1 MTLLEQCQIW
11 NENDEYQKIIDTIE
25 AIPEEKLTPELCSEL
40 ARAYNNAADIG
51 DREMF
56 EKALALL
63 LPYADHFQG
72 EHTWNFRVGYAYY
85 YLNQESLA
93 LPYFEQALE
102 ARPGDA
108 DTLQMI
114 EDCRRKLAL
123 PRFAKN
129 FRERTEETWKTLR
142 RKEAQLRQLLDIK
155 DRSAVQE
162 ELVALCE
169 SALLPAFPDPAFEV
183 GHSGQK
189 YELILSSE
197 GNLARLYELDYFQRH
212 APAELLEHW
221 NFHVGRQAS
230 ANFSLRTSAG
240 LEISGTEVQVL
251 PEKTEDDFLAL
262 TLYCEALLPLL
273 QEDENQAWWLLS
285 TLVDQVLGEIP
296 SMALIRGFE
305 VSAEPLGPDV
315 FLLSELPDRVQ
326 AMGFEVPATA
336 EEYLATAYSV
346 YQLEPEQDPEADWR
360 LDTTVGSTRFP
371 MLIGDYL
378 RGESDTVDL
387 LYRDGAA
394 AGFLLYPL
402 DLFDGENRGDRIME
416 FRDQLEAALTEQ
428 AGEDALTLL
437 GGATGLYHG
446 YLDLIAWDLPA
457 VLSAA
462 VDFFNQS
469 GLAWSSFHSF
479 RRDVGTVRL
488 TAPEAGAPELA
499 PEPELQLH
507 PETGSL
513 LAPEDIEVME
523 SFLDEKSGYFYRV
536 LSYLTTFIENGVKE
550 NSFTEKQAREDLQI
564 ALWYSYACMN
574 IGEYE
579 FYYRGVQWMRDSEK
593 NAAGCGTWYYRFS
606 IGLTYCGKLEEALR
620 YAEQGALEEPDY
632 PWIWLHLGKLRSHFG
647 DRDGALAAA
656 QRGLELVPGDHEFT
670 TLRQEILN
678 GATLQEMEYHWIHPD
693 ADLLLQKG
701 LDVDADSKLRA
712 ISCIVTNPEGLDRF
726 LELFH
731 PDPDSFE
738 TDSPYCSFPYSVQGQ
753 TVELVFGMNLAGIS
767 NLREDWLRLQKERLD
782 CGMWLTLPD
791 GTPGTLRSV
800 FFGLD
805 YQVMLGWAPEP
816 DQLVPI
822 RLDEAGLPLPE
833 EPESEEANGDFSE
846 TELYTSEELA
856 KVEEHIS
863 HFYGEFEMVL
873 HEVVSPDIHVDICL
887 IPPTAEKNYY
897 TLVTMGMGAHRM
909 TLPEELADQGLDRA
923 ELLIALPP
931 DWKLDHDSLQDERW
945 YWPIRLL
952 KSLARL
958 PGISDTWLG
967 WGHTVDNQE
976 PYADNTELSGAILV
990 VPQQVD
996 EEGFS
1001 CQLPGGEEVNFYQLL
1016 PLYEDEMEYKIQS
1029 GADSLLELYEG
1040 TSCGKSS
1047 CRWRS

>member
-85 YLNQESLA
+85 YLDQESLA

-114 EDCRRKLAL
+114 EDCRRQLAL

-129 FRERTEETWKTLR
+129 FRERTEETWKTFR

-251 PEKTEDDFLAL
+251 AEKTEDDFLAL
-262 TLYCEALLPLL
+262 TLYCDALLPLL

-305 VSAEPLGPDV
+305 VSAEPLGPEAI
-315 FLLSELPDRVQ
+315 LLSELPDRVQ

-402 DLFDGENRGDRIME
+402 DLFGGEDRGDRIME

-446 YLDLIAWDLPA
+446 YLDLIVWDLPA

-550 NSFTEKQAREDLQI
+550 KRFTEKQAREDLQI

-701 LDVDADSKLRA
+701 LDADADSKLRA
-712 ISCIVTNPEGLDRF
+712 ISCIVTNQEGLDRF

-791 GTPGTLRSV
+791 GTPGTLHSV

-816 DQLVPI
+816 DRLVPI

-833 EPESEEANGDFSE
+833 EPESEEADGDFSE

-863 HFYGEFEMVL
+863 RFYGEFEMVL

-897 TLVTMGMGAHRM
+897 TLVTMGMGAHCM

-1016 PLYEDEMEYKIQS
+1016 P
-1029 GADSLLELYEG
+1029 
-1040 TSCGKSS
+1040 
-1047 CRWRS
+1047 R